1 MLLPVG
7 GYLLWIRDVPRIIQR
22 ENREGTVPY
31 SRAGVRMSVPLQ
43 ILIVEDSENDALLLL
58 RELRRGGYEPDN
70 ERVDTAA
77 DMEAA
82 LEKRDWD
89 LVISDHSMPSFSSSA
104 ALEILQRKGL
114 DLPFIIVSGQ
124 IGEDAAVA
132 AMRAGAHDYI
142 MKDNLARLNTAIE
155 RELREAE
162 VRRERRQAEE
172 KYRSIFENAVEGIFQ
187 TTADG
192 RFLTANPAL
201 ARMYGYGS
209 PEELLTTVS
218 NIEDQL
224 YVDPERRAEFN
235 RVVQEHDVVSG
246 FEIQIYRKDESVMW
260 ASVSARAVRDTSGE
274 LLGYEGTVEDI
285 TERKRA
291 EEALREIREA
301 ERRRIARDLHDEA
314 MQDLAFVLQS
324 LQFAQL
330 TSEDRGQDD
339 RLGQEI
345 AALQRVVAGLRNA
358 VYGLRLG
365 SEDRSLLRSLESL
378 IELNRHMA
386 PEREL
391 ELVVEEN
398 FSTQLTGTMRTE
410 LSRIVQEALVNVRRH
425 SGGTWARVTLGREGE
440 EVWIEIADNGRGFEP
455 RKSAGIGL
463 TGMQERVGALGG
475 KLEVWSKP
483 GEGTRVTLRVALPT
497 NLNSDA

>member
-1 MLLPVG
+1 MS
-7 GYLLWIRDVPRIIQR
+7 
-22 ENREGTVPY
+22 Y
-31 SRAGVRMSVPLQ
+31 SRAGVQMSVPLR

-58 RELRRGGYEPDN
+58 RELRRGGYKPDN

-132 AMRAGAHDYI
+132 AMKAGAHDYI

-235 RVVQEHDVVSG
+235 RVVQQHDIVSG
-246 FEIQIYRKDESVMW
+246 FEIQIYRKDGSVMW
-260 ASVSARAVRDTSGE
+260 ASVSARAVRNASGE

-291 EEALREIREA
+291 EEALHEIREA

-330 TSEDRGQDD
+330 TSGDRGQDD

-345 AALQRVVAGLRNA
+345 AALRRVVAGLRNA
-358 VYGLRLG
+358 VYDLRLG

-378 IELNRHMA
+378 IELNRQMA

-398 FSTQLTGTMRTE
+398 FSTQLTGAMRTE

-425 SGGTWARVTLGREGE
+425 SGATWARVTLGHEGD
-440 EVWIEIADNGRGFEP
+440 EVWIEIVDNGRGFEP

-475 KLEVWSKP
+475 KLEIWSKP

-497 NLNSDA
+497 NLNSNA

>member
-1 MLLPVG
+1 
-7 GYLLWIRDVPRIIQR
+7 
-22 ENREGTVPY
+22 
-31 SRAGVRMSVPLQ
+31 
-43 ILIVEDSENDALLLL
+43 
-58 RELRRGGYEPDN
+58 
-70 ERVDTAA
+70 
-77 DMEAA
+77 MEAA

-132 AMRAGAHDYI
+132 AMKAGAHDYI

-201 ARMYGYGS
+201 TRMYGYGS

-235 RVVQEHDVVSG
+235 RVVQQHDIVSG
-246 FEIQIYRKDESVMW
+246 FEIQIYRKDGSVMW
-260 ASVSARAVRDTSGE
+260 ASVSARAVRNASGE

-291 EEALREIREA
+291 EEALHEIREA

-330 TSEDRGQDD
+330 TSGDRGQDD

-345 AALQRVVAGLRNA
+345 AALRRVVAGLRNA
-358 VYGLRLG
+358 VYDLRLG
-365 SEDRSLLRSLESL
+365 SEDRSLLRSLEYL
-378 IELNRHMA
+378 IELNRQMA

-398 FSTQLTGTMRTE
+398 FSTQLTGAMRTE

-425 SGGTWARVTLGREGE
+425 SGATWARVTLGHEGD
-440 EVWIEIADNGRGFEP
+440 EVWIEIVDNGRGFEP

-475 KLEVWSKP
+475 KLEIWSKP

-497 NLNSDA
+497 NLNSNA

>member
-1 MLLPVG
+1 
-7 GYLLWIRDVPRIIQR
+7 
-22 ENREGTVPY
+22 
-31 SRAGVRMSVPLQ
+31 MSVPLR

-58 RELRRGGYEPDN
+58 RELRRGGYKPDN

-132 AMRAGAHDYI
+132 AMKAGAHDYI

-224 YVDPERRAEFN
+224 YVDPECRAEFN
-235 RVVQEHDVVSG
+235 RVVQQHDIVSG
-246 FEIQIYRKDESVMW
+246 FEIQIYRKDGSVMW
-260 ASVSARAVRDTSGE
+260 ASVSARAVRNASGE

-291 EEALREIREA
+291 EEALHEIREA

-330 TSEDRGQDD
+330 TSGDRGQDD

-345 AALQRVVAGLRNA
+345 AALRRVVAGLRNA
-358 VYGLRLG
+358 VYDLRLG

-378 IELNRHMA
+378 IELNRQMA

>member
-1 MLLPVG
+1 
-7 GYLLWIRDVPRIIQR
+7 
-22 ENREGTVPY
+22 
-31 SRAGVRMSVPLQ
+31 MSVPLR

-58 RELRRGGYEPDN
+58 RELRRGGYKPDN

-132 AMRAGAHDYI
+132 AMKAGAHDYI

-235 RVVQEHDVVSG
+235 RVVQQHDIVSG
-246 FEIQIYRKDESVMW
+246 FEIQIYRKDGSVMW
-260 ASVSARAVRDTSGE
+260 ASVSARAVRNASGE

-291 EEALREIREA
+291 EEALHEIREA

-330 TSEDRGQDD
+330 TSGDRGQDD

-345 AALQRVVAGLRNA
+345 AALRRVVAGLRNA
-358 VYGLRLG
+358 VYDLRLG

-378 IELNRHMA
+378 IELNRQMA

-398 FSTQLTGTMRTE
+398 FSTQLTGAMRTE

-425 SGGTWARVTLGREGE
+425 SGATWARVTLGHEGD
-440 EVWIEIADNGRGFEP
+440 EVWIEIVDNGRGFEP

-475 KLEVWSKP
+475 KLEIWSKP

-497 NLNSDA
+497 NLNSNA